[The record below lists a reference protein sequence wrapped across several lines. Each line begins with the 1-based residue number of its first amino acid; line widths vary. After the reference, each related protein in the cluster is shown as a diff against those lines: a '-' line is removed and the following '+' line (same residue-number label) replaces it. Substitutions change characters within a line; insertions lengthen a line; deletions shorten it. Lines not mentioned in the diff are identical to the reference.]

1 MNMGITSV
9 IQFDSHS
16 AHTHSHGVHCIW
28 VHAFITMCAK
38 ASFKLLLL
46 TGKGLDTAQPKYR
59 RDYIH
64 THTHTQYTCKLTHTQ
79 AIFLQVLKKNATI
92 AANVCKNNT
101 NNNGQGLASVNA
113 AAAALLLL
121 LLLLLKLTVQKPP
134 IKGKAKPNATHKRKL
149 NEDFYF
155 RFLCTQLCDYF
166 TLC

>member
-1 MNMGITSV
+1 M
-9 IQFDSHS
+9 
-16 AHTHSHGVHCIW
+16 HTHTHCHGVHCIW

-64 THTHTQYTCKLTHTQ
+64 TRTHNTHVSSHIHRQSSYKYSRRMRQSLPMFAKTTPTTMDK
-79 AIFLQVLKKNATI
+79 VLPQSSLLLLLR
-92 AANVCKNNT
+92 CRC
-101 NNNGQGLASVNA
+101 A
-113 AAAALLLL
+113 AAVLLLL